1 MSTAPLLAVL
11 RAHPAGL
18 SQHEVALAT
27 GLEMAA
33 VYQGLGVLLK
43 RRAIRER
50 RGDRKMGS
58 VYVVKGRD

>member
-43 RRAIRER
+43 RGAIRER

-58 VYVVKGRD
+58 VYVVKGRG

>member
-27 GLEMAA
+27 GLEMEA

-43 RRAIRER
+43 RGAIWER

-58 VYVVKGRD
+58 VYVVKGSS

>member
-1 MSTAPLLAVL
+1 
-11 RAHPAGL
+11 
-18 SQHEVALAT
+18 VALAT
-27 GLEMAA
+27 GLEMEA

-58 VYVVKGRD
+58 VYMVEGRG